1 MDPSDPCYNL
11 NAVAVQANCTGYI
24 SAIHN
29 GFCITE
35 NNNAECLFDGGDC
48 CECTLS
54 DDGLL
59 IYKETLSSSLY
70 CVDPSDPCYN
80 LNAVAVHADC
90 TGTISA
96 IQDGQCSEQNNNE
109 ECLYDGGDCCFCT
122 CTGGSYYEC
131 GTNGYNCL
139 DPNVTGLEAF
149 ICSEPQPTRINCSAE
164 LRREWI
170 VENATQARALAD
182 AVRCVGEVFNVTW
195 KGKII
200 VDETISIVN
209 GTVLNIVGIDSD
221 AVIDGNGNI
230 RMFTVVN
237 ASLHLRDITLELG
250 YALYGGAVAASRS
263 RMTLDRVI
271 FMANNASYGGG
282 AIFLSDESN
291 VSFFG
296 ETTFWKNTAFDGGA
310 LYMTEGCSSSWQ
322 GNTSFS
328 ENVARSGNGGALYM
342 KRESIAFWTAASQFL
357 SNYANVYG
365 GALYIDDS
373 SKATWTASSQFIS
386 NSAHVSGG
394 ALYVTD
400 GSNTI
405 WTADSQFLSNSAH
418 VSGGALYVTDG
429 SNTIWTA
436 DSQFLSNSANVSGGA
451 LYVTDGSSSNWT
463 ATSQFCSNNA
473 NLSGG
478 ALYVTH
484 SSSTVWWGESQ
495 FQIKNDNN
503 ILSEGSTYESG
514 GCSTSWEAKTTFFKN
529 AAAGD
534 GGALYLQSYSSAL
547 WTEASC
553 FDSNSAYSAGGAL
566 FVTGSSSASWA
577 EAVTFSENAAAGD
590 GGALYL
596 EGALSSGVWT

>member
-1 MDPSDPCYNL
+1 MYFSGGSAAIAGLGIIHASLFGMMWKAGAQYENCMSINIPNIHDGDCDTVNNNAECGFDGGDCCECTLSDNGSSIYNETLTSSLYCVDPSDPCYNL

-54 DDGLL
+54 DDGLS

-70 CVDPSDPCYN
+70 CVHPSDPCYN

-386 NSAHVSGG
+386 NSTHVSGG

-451 LYVTDGSSSNWT
+451 
-463 ATSQFCSNNA
+463 F
-473 NLSGG
+473 
-478 ALYVTH
+478 
-484 SSSTVWWGESQ
+484 
-495 FQIKNDNN
+495 
-503 ILSEGSTYESG
+503 
-514 GCSTSWEAKTTFFKN
+514 
-529 AAAGD
+529 
-534 GGALYLQSYSSAL
+534 
-547 WTEASC
+547 
-553 FDSNSAYSAGGAL
+553 
-566 FVTGSSSASWA
+566 
-577 EAVTFSENAAAGD
+577 
-590 GGALYL
+590 
-596 EGALSSGVWT
+596 